1 MPGQARAGAL
11 DCRGLP
17 GSLAFKDL
25 RMKSFRGI
33 YFVGLLSMAYS
44 LPTIKYAV
52 TTGQLWYGVFALLP
66 LIGAVGLFLRRS
78 WARFPI
84 CLLRLCRA
92 NVGCLHH
99 LVHCEKGLAI
109 LSNDFGISARTRS
122 RASLVLR
129 LRAWF
134 LDRAPA
140 LSPMRNLTTV
150 STGPAKYGLAL
161 LCRLCGACWIEE
173 CLTR

>member
-1 MPGQARAGAL
+1 
-11 DCRGLP
+11 
-17 GSLAFKDL
+17 
-25 RMKSFRGI
+25 MKSSRGI
-33 YFVGLLSMAYS
+33 YLVGVLSAAYS
-44 LPTIKYAV
+44 LPTIKYAA
-52 TTGQLWYGVFALLP
+52 TSGQLWSGVFALLP
-66 LIGAVGLFLRRS
+66 LIGAVGLLLRRS

-84 CLLRLCRA
+84 YA
-92 NVGCLHH
+92 FSVYVVPTWVVYTNV
-99 LVHCEKGLAI
+99 VHCEKGLAV
-109 LSNDFGISARTRS
+109 LFNNFGISARTRS

-134 LDRAPA
+134 LDHAPT

-161 LCRLCGACWIEE
+161 LCRLCGVCWIEE